1 MNRNNL
7 KILYVAPRYHTNQI
21 PLIRGWLKNGHRV
34 CFVSHFTRPGEDYRE
49 LTPIV
54 LGYSKIF
61 IIFMRIY
68 SKIFIK
74 RKNKEQKEYQL
85 SLKLGFPPFGK
96 VHAQMCSF
104 RPDLVIVRE
113 RVLYNVPFYKICK
126 KNNIP
131 CILYNQSPLWDKPN
145 RDDSFVKR
153 GLLYFLPKK
162 RITPVLGIV
171 GEEKEKTKNSYY
183 VPFVMEPHF
192 SWENKV
198 HFEKNLIHLICVGR
212 YESRKQMFLLLD
224 AVKDLIKK
232 FSIQLT
238 FVGEVISIEQKD
250 YYKRLENKICEYGLQ
265 KNITLLQNLKR
276 DQVFEEYRKADLFVL
291 PSTKERASV
300 SQLEAMSCSLPII
313 CSDTNGSACYVEKG
327 VNGYLFRDSDLA
339 DLKDKLYKII
349 SKKDYLVEM
358 GKNSYDLV
366 NEKYQFTN
374 YYNSIM
380 NIAYSEE

>member
-1 MNRNNL
+1 M
-7 KILYVAPRYHTNQI
+7 
-21 PLIRGWLKNGHRV
+21 
-34 CFVSHFTRPGEDYRE
+34 
-49 LTPIV
+49 
-54 LGYSKIF
+54 
-61 IIFMRIY
+61 
-68 SKIFIK
+68 
-74 RKNKEQKEYQL
+74 
-85 SLKLGFPPFGK
+85 
-96 VHAQMCSF
+96 
-104 RPDLVIVRE
+104 
-113 RVLYNVPFYKICK
+113 
-126 KNNIP
+126 
-131 CILYNQSPLWDKPN
+131 
-145 RDDSFVKR
+145 
-153 GLLYFLPKK
+153 
-162 RITPVLGIV
+162 
-171 GEEKEKTKNSYY
+171 
-183 VPFVMEPHF
+183 
-192 SWENKV
+192 
-198 HFEKNLIHLICVGR
+198 
-212 YESRKQMFLLLD
+212 
-224 AVKDLIKK
+224 
-232 FSIQLT
+232 
-238 FVGEVISIEQKD
+238 
-250 YYKRLENKICEYGLQ
+250 Q